1 MNFTSI
7 FFLPLYAVTALLY
20 PRLRSG
26 ARVLLLLI
34 ASWTFFMVESPGSG
48 VILLAVTM
56 VTYAAGLLMDRL
68 SGKMKT
74 RSLLLTS
81 VLLITLGILGVFK
94 YSGRFFLPAGISFY
108 TFQALSYIID
118 VYRGDF
124 PAERQFHRYALYLSF
139 FPQVVA
145 GPIEKPGDLMG
156 QLRCEAPV
164 TEGDFRVGGY
174 LMLRGYV
181 KKIVIADA
189 LAPVVDGLFARAGL
203 AGTGG
208 SAASAMEALAGGG
221 LAAPALGALTAG
233 KLAAPTAD
241 VLAAGGLAAPAAD
254 ALAGGGLLSGPCF
267 LAAAIL
273 FSLQIYADFSG
284 YSDIAL
290 GAARMLGIRLT
301 VNFKN
306 PYLAEGIRDFWRRW
320 HITLSRWLREYVY
333 IPLGGNR
340 KGGLR
345 TALNTLA
352 VFAVSG
358 VWHGRGV
365 HFLVWGLAH
374 GVCVLA
380 EDLLPGKGGKDS
392 VVLRRLRQAGTFLLV
407 ALLWI
412 LFRASTLRE
421 ALEMYA
427 ALPTGWAGI
436 ATNLA
441 GWIAGNR
448 LAFLRLLP
456 AVPLLLILRGEPR
469 ETDVPAKT
477 GALIGGYLLFL
488 ITLVSLYMNL
498 QSGGAAPFIYFRF

>member
-1 MNFTSI
+1 MNFTSV

-20 PRLRSG
+20 PRLRSQ

-34 ASWTFFMVESPGSG
+34 ASWTFFVLESPGSG
-48 VILLAVTM
+48 VILLVVTV

-68 SGKMKT
+68 SGKMRT
-74 RSLLLTS
+74 RSLLLTA
-81 VLLITLGILGVFK
+81 VLLVTLGILGVFK

-164 TEGDFRVGGY
+164 KEGDFRVGGY

-189 LAPVVDGLFARAGL
+189 LAPVVDEVFARAG
-203 AGTGG
+203 ATGP
-208 SAASAMEALAGGG
+208 S
-221 LAAPALGALTAG
+221 
-233 KLAAPTAD
+233 
-241 VLAAGGLAAPAAD
+241 V
-254 ALAGGGLLSGPCF
+254 

-301 VNFKN
+301 ENFKN
-306 PYLAEGIRDFWRRW
+306 PYLADGIRDFWRRW

-345 TALNTLA
+345 TALNTLI

-374 GVCVLA
+374 GVYVLA
-380 EDLLPGKGGKDS
+380 EDLLPERGEADAI
-392 VVLRRLRQAGTFLLV
+392 VLRRLRQAGTFLLV
-407 ALLWI
+407 SLLWI
-412 LFRASTLRE
+412 LFRAPTLRE

-436 ATNLA
+436 ATGL
-441 GWIAGNR
+441 GDWIAGNR

-469 ETDVPAKT
+469 EADVPAKA

-488 ITLVSLYMNL
+488 ITLGSLYLNL